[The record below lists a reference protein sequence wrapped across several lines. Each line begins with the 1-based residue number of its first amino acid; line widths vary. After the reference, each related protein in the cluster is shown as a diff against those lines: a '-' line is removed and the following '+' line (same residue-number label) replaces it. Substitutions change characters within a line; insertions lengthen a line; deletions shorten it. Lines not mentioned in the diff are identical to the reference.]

1 MKIVENKYIIEKKLS
16 LWIKFEERFLNDIF
30 DFSWNMSFAYGESKH
45 RECRSGGNKKRK
57 NGEIFANTFQGK
69 LAEFALYQIFEQNNI
84 NVEYPDLEVYDR
96 GVWDIYD
103 LKVNDNLI
111 AVKSTKAYGN
121 LLLLE
126 TKDWNEFG
134 EYIPNK
140 NNREY
145 CKFDYL
151 ILVRV
156 NPSIDSI
163 LKSKRLLFYNSCNRD
178 YLEKLLKEQHW
189 EFDIPGFICN
199 DSLVNIIKN
208 NNVIPKSALLG
219 KNTKMDA
226 ENYYIETGEMNNN
239 LNELFNYF
247 KIKGVNI

>member
-1 MKIVENKYIIEKKLS
+1 
-16 LWIKFEERFLNDIF
+16 
-30 DFSWNMSFAYGESKH
+30 MSFAYGESKH

-126 TKDWNEFG
+126 TKDWNEF
-134 EYIPNK
+134 
-140 NNREY
+140 
-145 CKFDYL
+145 
-151 ILVRV
+151 
-156 NPSIDSI
+156 
-163 LKSKRLLFYNSCNRD
+163 
-178 YLEKLLKEQHW
+178 
-189 EFDIPGFICN
+189 
-199 DSLVNIIKN
+199 
-208 NNVIPKSALLG
+208 
-219 KNTKMDA
+219 
-226 ENYYIETGEMNNN
+226 
-239 LNELFNYF
+239 
-247 KIKGVNI
+247 